1 MSRKKKNYTLR
12 TSDIK
17 SIKHRLWNKYTQLF
31 EEKNK
36 WLNIWVRNSDYK
48 KKSSKRFEKELNWIL
63 KNWMDKFKSRYGG
76 ENSGTESCI

>member
-1 MSRKKKNYTLR
+1 M
-12 TSDIK
+12 
-17 SIKHRLWNKYTQLF
+17 F

-63 KNWMDKFKSRYGG
+63 KNWMDKFKSRWYRYGG